1 MTVNGSKPD
10 AMRDR
15 IMQLLDDPT
24 TRGGRFVSLTMLI
37 LIYLSV
43 AQVIVEMRYHEFAVR
58 HAQVFH
64 ALESLVLAVFT
75 LELVLR
81 LVFSRHRSRYLG
93 SFYGLI
99 DVLAVAPGLAG
110 LLLPIRSETA
120 WLRVFRILRFA
131 RVSKVIR
138 SGSILGGIRGRL
150 TPYLAM
156 VLGLKGI
163 MVALEGEP
171 WWPEIGNLSVVI
183 SVVGFALAILLGTK
197 LRIVSNRYYALED
210 AVCRIVGSLRDL
222 QANPEV
228 RGRARAW
235 AARFEAVLTA
245 PDLALVQ
252 EIRRGTDALERELER
267 AEIGGPNTAWFH
279 RDVEFVLHRALT
291 RTPEVFDSFLRNI
304 TIAYTATVIIAIP
317 GLTGF
322 LSSILVTYVLGG
334 VFLIIDD
341 MDRPLDYGAES
352 FIDISLDP
360 LSRFNRSSYGLA
372 PDEPASP
379 YARQDELLPL

>member
-1 MTVNGSKPD
+1 
-10 AMRDR
+10 MRDK

-24 TRGGRFVSLTMLI
+24 TRGGRIVSLTMLI

-43 AQVIVEMRYHEFAVR
+43 AQVIIEMRYHEFAVQ
-58 HAQVFH
+58 HSQVFH

-75 LELVLR
+75 VELVLR
-81 LVFSRHRSRYLG
+81 LVFSRRRAQYLR

-131 RVSKVIR
+131 RVSKAIR

-222 QANPEV
+222 QANPDV
-228 RGRARAW
+228 RARARAW
-235 AARFEAVLTA
+235 ATRFEAVLTEPSA
-245 PDLALVQ
+245 ALVQ
-252 EIRRGTDALERELER
+252 EIRDETDEFERELE
-267 AEIGGPNTAWFH
+267 AAAIGGPNTAWFH

-291 RTPEVFDSFLRNI
+291 RTPEVFDNFLRNI

-341 MDRPLDYGAES
+341 MDQPLDYGAES

-360 LSRFNRSSYGLA
+360 LSRFNRSSYGSL
-372 PDEPASP
+372 PSTSVTSHEPQS
-379 YARQDELLPL
+379 EFLPL

>member
-1 MTVNGSKPD
+1 M
-10 AMRDR
+10 MRDK

-43 AQVIVEMRYHEFAVR
+43 AQVIVEMRYHEFAVQ
-58 HAQVFH
+58 HSQVFH

-75 LELVLR
+75 LELALR
-81 LVFSRHRSRYLG
+81 LICSRQRARYLC

-163 MVALEGEP
+163 MVALEGES

-210 AVCRIVGSLRDL
+210 AVCRIVGALRDL
-222 QANPEV
+222 QANPDV
-228 RGRARAW
+228 RERARAW
-235 AARFEAVLTA
+235 ATRFESVLTA
-245 PDLALVQ
+245 PDVALVQ
-252 EIRRGTDALERELER
+252 TLRDETDEFERELEN
-267 AEIGGPNTAWFH
+267 AAIGGPNTAWFH

-291 RTPEVFDSFLRNI
+291 RTPEVFDSFLRNT

-322 LSSILVTYVLGG
+322 LSAILVTYVLGG
-334 VFLIIDD
+334 IFLIIDD
-341 MDRPLDYGAES
+341 MDRPLDYGADS

-360 LSRFNRSSYGLA
+360 LSRFNRSGYGPVPEGHA
-372 PDEPASP
+372 RPYEPQSD
-379 YARQDELLPL
+379 YLSL